1 MKKIIYLAYSEIYE
15 GFKGFESFE
24 EKSNIIKFI
33 KSKYAEDE
41 YKIYDLSSNSNIKK
55 EQEDIV
61 KIKKDRTSPIIVLI
75 TNNKNLFTNFNRPI
89 QLIENK
95 IYKSLEQLNNQDY
108 YINVSIYGLLKS
120 LKNDRTLNIDN
131 LNDDID
137 LILNQYGKIFEI
149 DIKLL
154 TKETTYSTDNKNELL
169 EFLKEDIDMF
179 KCKHI
184 LTSRFSIILYRLFFF
199 DLNATSTAIGNF
211 YRKELNV
218 KSESYKFNNLN
229 NNRYDI
235 YFPTL
240 SNKSFRGYEIPLLKR
255 RESPPDFFSEKIKIA
270 KILLRNKVNIK
281 VVSEAIE
288 IEIAEIERIIYD
300 KKPESSHKPKV
311 YPTSGA
317 RLLRKKEP
325 KSSS

>member
-1 MKKIIYLAYSEIYE
+1 MKQLIYLAYSEINEYCCA
-15 GFKGFESFE
+15 FNK
-24 EKSNIIKFI
+24 KSNIIELI
-33 KSKYAEDE
+33 KSNYTEDK
-41 YKIYDLSSNSNIKK
+41 YKIYDLSSNSDIKK

-61 KIKKDRTSPIIVLI
+61 KIKKDKTSTIVVLI

-95 IYKSLEQLNNQDY
+95 TYDSLEELSNQNN
-108 YINVSIYGLLKS
+108 YIDISIYDLIRNLKYA
-120 LKNDRTLNIDN
+120 RRLNIDN

-137 LILNQYGKIFEI
+137 SILNQYGKIFEI

-211 YRKELNV
+211 YREELNV

-229 NNRYDI
+229 NNRYNV

-240 SNKSFRGYEIPLLKR
+240 SNKSFRGYEISLLRKMYF
-255 RESPPDFFSEKIKIA
+255 PDFFGEKIKIA
-270 KILLRNKVNIK
+270 KNLLNSDVNIK
-281 VVSEAIE
+281 VISKAIE
-288 IEIAEIERIIYD
+288 MEVDELKRIIHD
-300 KKPESSHKPKV
+300 
-311 YPTSGA
+311 
-317 RLLRKKEP
+317 KEP
-325 KSSS
+325 KPSSQSQSNIRGAARHLKKKSNSISKSLI

>member
-1 MKKIIYLAYSEIYE
+1 MKQ
-15 GFKGFESFE
+15 
-24 EKSNIIKFI
+24 N
-33 KSKYAEDE
+33 
-41 YKIYDLSSNSNIKK
+41 
-55 EQEDIV
+55 
-61 KIKKDRTSPIIVLI
+61 IKKDRTSTIVVLI

-89 QLIENK
+89 YLVENK
-95 IYKSLEQLNNQDY
+95 IYESIEELSNQNH
-108 YINVSIYGLLKS
+108 YINVSIYELIRNLKYT
-120 LKNDRTLNIDN
+120 RRLNIDN

-179 KCKHI
+179 KCKNI

-211 YRKELNV
+211 YREELNV

-229 NNRYDI
+229 NNRYNV

-240 SNKSFRGYEIPLLKR
+240 SNKSFRGYEIPLLR
-255 RESPPDFFSEKIKIA
+255 RVYLPDFFREKIKIA
-270 KILLRNKVNIK
+270 KNLLSNKVNIK
-281 VVSEAIE
+281 VISEAIE
-288 IEIAEIERIIYD
+288 MEVDEIKKIIYD
-300 KKPESSHKPKV
+300 
-311 YPTSGA
+311 
-317 RLLRKKEP
+317 KEP
-325 KSSS
+325 KSSSSYQSNIRGAAGALRKKVTQVEDATLCKKVTQVEDATLRKKK